1 MPISFCF
8 KKTQNF
14 FETDIVSY
22 DQTQL
27 IDSENSL
34 GISEGNGST
43 SMVFQNDISISKQLL
58 KKYLVNHDF
67 KVKKSGKVFDQYFNF
82 YFSPKE
88 FDLYYDKTNSISIFR
103 APKKISQDFIVFLKD
118 KHDYSF
124 KDIKI
129 DFKKVTAKV
138 EAINGIWIKVDKQEI
153 NNQAFFG
160 SKVENDPEVVTAIN
174 KGKISYAVVRFPY
187 KGDFELVG
195 ISKFGNI
202 VVYNHGLTEKNELE
216 LVYFVYD
223 KIINW

>member
-1 MPISFCF
+1 
-8 KKTQNF
+8 
-14 FETDIVSY
+14 
-22 DQTQL
+22 
-27 IDSENSL
+27 
-34 GISEGNGST
+34 
-43 SMVFQNDISISKQLL
+43 
-58 KKYLVNHDF
+58 
-67 KVKKSGKVFDQYFNF
+67 
-82 YFSPKE
+82 
-88 FDLYYDKTNSISIFR
+88 R
-103 APKKISQDFIVFLKD
+103 APKKISQDFIVFLKE

>member
-1 MPISFCF
+1 
-8 KKTQNF
+8 
-14 FETDIVSY
+14 
-22 DQTQL
+22 
-27 IDSENSL
+27 
-34 GISEGNGST
+34 
-43 SMVFQNDISISKQLL
+43 
-58 KKYLVNHDF
+58 
-67 KVKKSGKVFDQYFNF
+67 
-82 YFSPKE
+82 
-88 FDLYYDKTNSISIFR
+88 NSISIFR

>member
-1 MPISFCF
+1 MPISFCL

-103 APKKISQDFIVFLKD
+103 APKRFHRISL
-118 KHDYSF
+118 
-124 KDIKI
+124 
-129 DFKKVTAKV
+129 
-138 EAINGIWIKVDKQEI
+138 
-153 NNQAFFG
+153 
-160 SKVENDPEVVTAIN
+160 
-174 KGKISYAVVRFPY
+174 
-187 KGDFELVG
+187 
-195 ISKFGNI
+195 
-202 VVYNHGLTEKNELE
+202 
-216 LVYFVYD
+216 YF
-223 KIINW
+223 